1 MAHNHQLDKDKR
13 PQTRQVDAEGK
24 INSGNNPPAETRWKK
39 GCPSPNPK
47 GRPSKAEGLE
57 VLDEI
62 LARED
67 PVSRKTA
74 WCQLWEVAVRR
85 AKQGSVKHFDF
96 IVSYKLG
103 KPKQSIEAT
112 GLGAIPVE
120 IVTNVQIPPK

>member
-1 MAHNHQLDKDKR
+1 MLRQSEVTLLAAKDTLKT
-13 PQTRQVDAEGK
+13 PNLQAIAIKAGYFAEF
-24 INSGNNPPAETRWKK
+24 PP
-39 GCPSPNPK
+39 

-74 WCQLWEVAVRR
+74 WRQLWEVAVRR
-85 AKQGSVKHFDF
+85 AKQGSTKHFDF
-96 IVSYKLG
+96 IMSYKLG

-112 GLGAIPVE
+112 GLGSIPVE

>member
-1 MAHNHQLDKDKR
+1 MNKAQ
-13 PQTRQVDAEGK
+13 Q
-24 INSGNNPPAETRWKK
+24 PPNETRWKK
-39 GCPSPNPK
+39 GCSSPNPK

-74 WCQLWEVAVRR
+74 WRQLWEIAVRR
-85 AKQGSVKHFDF
+85 AKQGSTKHFDF
-96 IVSYKLG
+96 IMSYKLG

-112 GLGAIPVE
+112 ALGSIPVE
-120 IVTNVQIPPK
+120 IVTNVQIPSK